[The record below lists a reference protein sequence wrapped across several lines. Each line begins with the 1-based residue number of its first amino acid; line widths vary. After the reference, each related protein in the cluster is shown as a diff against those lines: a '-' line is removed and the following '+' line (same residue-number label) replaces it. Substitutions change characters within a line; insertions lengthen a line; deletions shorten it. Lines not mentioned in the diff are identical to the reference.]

1 MTTKR
6 IKRLRSKRFTTQLI
20 NTIINLN
27 SIPRHILELVENAKE
42 EVRYL
47 LFRDHLSLAAL
58 HLTRLSLLS
67 LLRVGISVMILQVL
81 MEIEISAEWVKWL

>member
-47 LFRDHLSLAAL
+47 LFRDHLPLAAL

-67 LLRVGISVMILQVL
+67 LFRVGISVMILQVL